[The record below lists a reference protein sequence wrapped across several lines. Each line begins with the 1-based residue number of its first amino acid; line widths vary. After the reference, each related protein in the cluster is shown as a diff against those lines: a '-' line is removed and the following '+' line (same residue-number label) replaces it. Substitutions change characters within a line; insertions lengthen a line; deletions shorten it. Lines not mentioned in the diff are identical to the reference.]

1 MSLSHI
7 EITSQ
12 RIEEVRKEINRHQK
26 IITALLIELNELHER
41 LKKDVL

>member
-1 MSLSHI
+1 MSLSQI

-41 LKKDVL
+41 LKKGVL